1 MWTCTWRLV
10 QSSAQLGPVAYLPVV
25 LAHWQGIELR
35 GYCAF
40 KQENT
45 AGSGQGTPDSG
56 SDAGHGWRRT
66 DIG

>member
-1 MWTCTWRLV
+1 
-10 QSSAQLGPVAYLPVV
+10 VAYLPVV